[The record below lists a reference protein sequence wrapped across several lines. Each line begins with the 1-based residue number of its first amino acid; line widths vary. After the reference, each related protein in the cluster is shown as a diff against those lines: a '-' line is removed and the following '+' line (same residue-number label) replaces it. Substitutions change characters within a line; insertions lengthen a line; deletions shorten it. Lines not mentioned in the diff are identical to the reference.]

1 MVPSWDMRVLIRN
14 LSFLFL
20 WLAFAPNLYTQAPIK
35 LRQGQPKPTEITGHS
50 VNLSNGEQHSEVGL
64 EFPLGSGF
72 NAQLE
77 AFYDTYLL
85 TDRLRF
91 SLKIKRF
98 ISNNTYIFSGTGIE
112 AVVRDKS
119 QILGL
124 PLGSIPRF
132 SVEGGLGHEVKEGFL
147 IEAKGNFS
155 INKSNIGAFGEP
167 FIPMPKIYT
176 LGGKWKF

>member
-1 MVPSWDMRVLIRN
+1 MYMFLKI
-14 LSFLFL
+14 LSFFLL
-20 WLAFAPNLYTQAPIK
+20 WLCLVLKGYCQATTKP
-35 LRQGQPKPTEITGHS
+35 LHDQPGSIEITGHNVS
-50 VNLSNGEQHSEVGL
+50 FANGEQHKEVSL
-64 EFPLGSGF
+64 EYPLNSHL

-85 TDRLRF
+85 TDRLRI
-91 SLKIKRF
+91 SLKLKHYITNK
-98 ISNNTYIFSGTGIE
+98 TYGFFGAGIE

-124 PLGSIPRF
+124 PLGSIPRL

-155 INKSNIGAFGEP
+155 VNKSNIGAFGEP
-167 FIPMPKIYT
+167 FIPMPKIYS

>member
-1 MVPSWDMRVLIRN
+1 MWTLIRN
-14 LSFLFL
+14 LSCYLL
-20 WLAFAPNLYTQAPIK
+20 WLGFVANLYSQAPK
-35 LRQGQPKPTEITGHS
+35 SPQQGQREPTEITSHS
-50 VNLSNGEQHSEVGL
+50 MSLPNGEQHSEVSL
-64 EFPLGSGF
+64 EFPLSNDL

-85 TDRLRF
+85 TDRLRVSF
-91 SLKIKRF
+91 KLKRF
-98 ISNNTYIFSGTGIE
+98 ISDRTYLFTGTGIE

-119 QILGL
+119 QVLGL
-124 PLGSIPRF
+124 PLGSIPRL

-155 INKSNIGAFGEP
+155 INNSNIGAFGEP
-167 FIPMPKIYT
+167 LIPMPKIYT